1 MRLRYS
7 PRVTHFLDIQNLY
20 FYKRVHI
27 YKYLLYKLPRITPSG
42 HTKGG
47 YPSPRFEESEREN
60 TRLLTRYI
68 EHLRPKTKRYAYA
81 LRRRITRAAPAIRA
95 TEAKATSGITAFAPV
110 FAKAPREEP
119 ACEEPASLLAT
130 EEPPREESEPPFFTA
145 EPDLSAF
152 TASGA
157 GLESCA
163 PVLASDFESD

>member
-1 MRLRYS
+1 MLSHHPSSIS
-7 PRVTHFLDIQNLY
+7 PSR
-20 FYKRVHI
+20 
-27 YKYLLYKLPRITPSG
+27 

-47 YPSPRFEESEREN
+47 YPLPQIQRIQKRKYPPSHALHR
-60 TRLLTRYI
+60 I
-68 EHLRPKTKRYAYA
+68 EHLSPKAKRHAYA

-95 TEAKATSGITAFAPV
+95 TEAKATSGSTALAPV

-130 EEPPREESEPPFFTA
+130 EEPPFFTA

-157 GLESCA
+157 GLESELESDLESCA